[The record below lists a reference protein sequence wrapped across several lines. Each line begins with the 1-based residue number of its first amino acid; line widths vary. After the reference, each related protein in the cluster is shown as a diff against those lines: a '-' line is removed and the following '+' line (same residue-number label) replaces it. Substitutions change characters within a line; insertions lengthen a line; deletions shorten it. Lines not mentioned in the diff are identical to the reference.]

1 MDGKLKNACNKHVM
15 NYINVELK
23 KASDKMVNELLT
35 NEKVN
40 SNFKGMLN
48 DLIGLSKSVI
58 CNTYEELRL
67 NDELVEDEIQIRFS
81 LTLKEL
87 ETTYTNYMINR
98 FQIKDVNE
106 YNEINR
112 QIVEVINQRVNWID
126 YKKLV
131 HDKSIIIN
139 KV

>member
-1 MDGKLKNACNKHVM
+1 MWLTVLLNKQEG
-15 NYINVELK
+15 NP
-23 KASDKMVNELLT
+23 
-35 NEKVN
+35 
-40 SNFKGMLN
+40 NFKAMIN
-48 DLIGLSKSVI
+48 DLIGLSKPII

-112 QIVEVINQRVNWID
+112 QIVEAINQRVNWID